1 MASPSATTRTFFSTS
16 GRGQGAAR
24 ARRQSGSLAVDQK
37 LVRELATGRFIAQA
51 ENVLLFGP
59 PGVAWET

>member
-1 MASPSATTRTFFSTS
+1 M
-16 GRGQGAAR
+16 
-24 ARRQSGSLAVDQK
+24 DQK

-51 ENVLLFGP
+51 EDILLFGP